1 MEGDTL
7 TLTCKVSESASEI
20 KWKKNGHGLVTSKTG
35 SKEGNKMDTL
45 VIKNVDTDDSG
56 YYSCEAHNQAGFS
69 SSSAVE
75 IRVRGESVIFVL
87 WSI

>member
-20 KWKKNGHGLVTSKTG
+20 KWKKNGDLVTSKAG
-35 SKEGNKMDTL
+35 SKEGDKKDTL
-45 VIKNVDTDDSG
+45 VITNVDTDDSG

-69 SSSAVE
+69 SSSVE

-87 WSI
+87 CSI